1 MTPPPFP
8 PPQARNSFGKSNIF
22 PSQSNISTSNSVQA
36 GLANCVEN
44 LKRIHLEEEDEIYYY
59 IDLINYFYPRESY
72 ASNGTAEHVSNDC
85 WIRLGCW
92 KICVK
97 FRAVPVSDLEQ
108 NYFFVIFFPVFL
120 WYILSVI
127 VFFFFF

>member
-1 MTPPPFP
+1 M
-8 PPQARNSFGKSNIF
+8 K
-22 PSQSNISTSNSVQA
+22 
-36 GLANCVEN
+36 N
-44 LKRIHLEEEDEIYYY
+44 LIGGRDGDEIYYYYYYY
-59 IDLINYFYPRESY
+59 IDLINYFYPRESD

-108 NYFFVIFFPVFL
+108 SYFFYYFLFFSFL
-120 WYILSVI
+120 FSINLM
-127 VFFFFF
+127 